1 MHASSGNGR
10 EMTRM
15 INTHIEASKIG
26 RQIAEQVLDYQR
38 RMGDHSSDSS
48 PDPDPTLAQTVSL
61 VSESQLNASI
71 MNMENSSTSSEP
83 TTRINGTYANF
94 PNYNQQTG
102 TRPNIPNG
110 NFFLKI
116 FKNFY

>member
-1 MHASSGNGR
+1 MHAPSSGNGR

-38 RMGDHSSDSS
+38 RMGDQSSESS

-61 VSESQLNASI
+61 VSESQLNSSI
-71 MNMENSSTSSEP
+71 MSMENNSGSSSEP
-83 TTRINGTYANF
+83 PTRINGTYANF
-94 PNYNQQTG
+94 TNYNQQPS
-102 TRPNIPNG
+102 RSNLENG
-110 NFFLKI
+110 KKLKL
-116 FKNFY
+116 NNL